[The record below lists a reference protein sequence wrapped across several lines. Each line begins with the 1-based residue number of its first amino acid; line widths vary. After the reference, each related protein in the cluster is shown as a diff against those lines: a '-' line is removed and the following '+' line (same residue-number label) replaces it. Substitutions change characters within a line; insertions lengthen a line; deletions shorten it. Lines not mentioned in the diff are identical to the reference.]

1 MARIRTIKP
10 DFWDSPATG
19 QASLRARLLF
29 IAMWNWADD
38 FGIGDAHSGRLWN
51 FAFPNDRVDPAD
63 IPAVYA
69 EVADLFGVIFYEHEG
84 RPYYYIPSWNKHQ
97 KIDRRSVQKVPY
109 PDESAPTLFPA
120 IPGPPKPADI
130 PPKSQRNQPVG
141 TEELGTEEL
150 NNIAQHK
157 VERSRFEEF
166 WSVYPR
172 KVGKQK
178 ARTKYDTARKRAS
191 QDQIIEG
198 AKRLASDP
206 NLPEVQF
213 IPHAKTWL
221 ERDGW
226 DDDPYPP
233 RDGKPQ
239 LSTAD
244 PRAERIKA
252 RRLREI
258 PIPQELYDGPD
269 PTAPAKWQKAFLD
282 AIGDGATDQQATEH
296 ANTQIGR

>member
-38 FGIGDAHSGRLWN
+38 FGIGDAHAGRLWN
-51 FAFPNDRVDPAD
+51 FAFPNDRVNPAD

-69 EVADLFGVIFYEHEG
+69 EVSNLFGVIFYEHEG

-109 PDESAPTLFPA
+109 PDESAPALFPA
-120 IPGPPKPADI
+120 IPGPPNPADI

-150 NNIAQHK
+150 YMRTEGAPYSKQFEEWWKHWPVKRDKKRAYPAFEKALKRAKLADLIAGAVAYGKYLKAHPEQSPK
-157 VERSRFEEF
+157 FAEGWLNDDRWNDDLGSNAGATPSEDRIKSWRSRNGQPP
-166 WSVYPR
+166 VP
-172 KVGKQK
+172 
-178 ARTKYDTARKRAS
+178 ADLLNT
-191 QDQIIEG
+191 
-198 AKRLASDP
+198 DP
-206 NLPEVQF
+206 AAAN
-213 IPHAKTWL
+213 AWG
-221 ERDGW
+221 R
-226 DDDPYPP
+226 
-233 RDGKPQ
+233 
-239 LSTAD
+239 
-244 PRAERIKA
+244 
-252 RRLREI
+252 
-258 PIPQELYDGPD
+258 
-269 PTAPAKWQKAFLD
+269 AFLA
-282 AIGDGATDQQATEH
+282 AIGDGKTDQQATQH